1 MSKGNELQYSV
12 NRSFEKIE
20 SLLFRDVSI
29 PGEKTD
35 ILLSVVQLT
44 TAGYK
49 RKYHH
54 NDSILFDVSD
64 RELIYV
70 NFSVTSYSNIEQKL
84 G

>member
-44 TAGYK
+44 TAGCK
-49 RKYHH
+49 RKDHH
-54 NDSILFDVSD
+54 NDSILFDVSA
-64 RELIYV
+64 RELINV

>member
-49 RKYHH
+49 RKDHN
-54 NDSILFDVSD
+54 NDSILFDVSA
-64 RELIYV
+64 RELINV

>member
-29 PGEKTD
+29 TGGKTD
-35 ILLSVVQLT
+35 ILLSVAQLT

-49 RKYHH
+49 RKDHH
-54 NDSILFDVSD
+54 NDSILFDVSA
-64 RELIYV
+64 RELINV